1 MTELEAN
8 RLDAKLEVLD
18 DKIDTMSSRIARI
31 ETLLETEA
39 ARCPFRESISA
50 AAATITRVT
59 KLEDRLVRLE
69 IRVAAIGGV
78 AGIVTS
84 AITAL
89 VISALT
95 ATP

>member
-31 ETLLETEA
+31 ETLLDTEA
-39 ARCPFRESISA
+39 ARCPFREAISA
-50 AAATITRVT
+50 AADVGKRVGT
-59 KLEDRLVRLE
+59 LENRLVQLE
-69 IRVAAIGGV
+69 VRVAAIGGV

-84 AITAL
+84 VITAL
-89 VISALT
+89 VIGAIKGS
-95 ATP
+95 P